1 MLQIHHRSLP
11 SELYRAEDVRAMDRY
26 AIDTLGIPGIDLMR
40 RAGIAA
46 FAALRERCPEARTLS
61 AICGAGNN
69 GGDGYVLARLAHQA
83 NWDVRVYP
91 AAPPESLKGDALT
104 AYQDF
109 RAAGGEILDFI
120 PVDFE
125 GAEVVVDGLLGTGL
139 DRAVE
144 GPYAEVI
151 RAVNRYAQ
159 LGVVRSGRPGRI
171 LALDIPSGLH
181 ADTGMA
187 LGVAVKAHL
196 TVSFIGLKRGLF
208 TGEGLEYSGEVVFDD
223 LGTPLEVK
231 YSAKPSAHLLPSWGR
246 GLPPRP
252 RFAHKGHYGHAL
264 VVGGDHGYS
273 GAARLAAEAAG
284 RVGAG
289 LVSVATREDH
299 AALFNLARP
308 ELMCHG
314 VESRESLQALLARAT
329 VIAIG
334 PGLGRSDWARELF
347 EAVLATEL
355 LLVVDAD
362 GLNLLA
368 ERPTRRENWILTP
381 HPGEAARL
389 LGVTSAEIQRDRFA
403 AVRELQA
410 KYGGVAVL
418 KGSGTLIAGQE
429 GVPAVCATG
438 NPGMASGGMGD
449 VLTGVVAGLLAQK
462 LDLQEAATLAVRLHG
477 AAGDEAAKSGE
488 RGLLASDLMEPLR
501 RLINL

>member
-1 MLQIHHRSLP
+1 MPQTYHRPLP
-11 SELYRAEDVRAMDRY
+11 PELYRAQDVRAMDRY

-40 RAGIAA
+40 QAGIAA
-46 FAALRERCPEARTLS
+46 FAALRERHPEARTLS
-61 AICGAGNN
+61 AVCGAGNN

-83 NWDVRVYP
+83 DWDVRVYP
-91 AAPPESLKGDALT
+91 AAPPEALKGDALT

-125 GAEVVVDGLLGTGL
+125 GAEVVVDALLGTGL
-139 DRAVE
+139 DREVE
-144 GPYAEVI
+144 GPYAEII
-151 RAVNRYAQ
+151 RAINRYAQ

-181 ADTGMA
+181 ADTGTA

-223 LGTPLEVK
+223 LGTSPDVRH
-231 YSAKPSAHLLPSWGR
+231 SAKPSARLLPLWGR
-246 GLPPRP
+246 GLQPRP
-252 RFAHKGHYGHAL
+252 RFAHKGHFGHVL

-289 LVSVATREDH
+289 LVSVATRQDH
-299 AALFNLARP
+299 AALLNLARP

-314 VESRESLQALLARAT
+314 VEGREELRAVLARAS
-329 VIAIG
+329 VIALG
-334 PGLGRSDWARELF
+334 PGLGRSDWARELL
-347 EAVLATEL
+347 ASVLATEL
-355 LLVVDAD
+355 PLVVDAD

-368 ERPTRRENWILTP
+368 EHPLRRDHWILTP

-389 LGVTSAEIQRDRFA
+389 LGVSTAEVQRDRYA

-418 KGSGTLIAGQE
+418 KGSGTLIVGKD
-429 GVPAVCATG
+429 GIPAVCTAG

-449 VLTGVVAGLLAQK
+449 VLTGVTAGLLAQK
-462 LDLQEAATLAVRLHG
+462 LDLLDAATLAVRLHG
-477 AAGDEAAKSGE
+477 AAGDDAAKSGE
-488 RGLLASDLMEPLR
+488 RGLLAGDLMEPLR
-501 RLINL
+501 RLVNL